1 MMRARPAGQGHTEPV
16 GNVVRR
22 HTAGLPAD
30 EIVRASWNR
39 CINTY
44 SLDPGEKRLPSTVE
58 RADLSARR
66 ERLGMV
72 LAIARIEME
81 GLGKLMEHSEYSIM
95 LTDRDGV
102 ILSYIGD
109 PGFSGTSRR
118 CGFREGVLWS
128 EREMGTNGMGTCLAA
143 QRSVAIHRTDHFLE
157 QNTQLTCSAAPIFDM
172 RGQLLAALDI
182 SGAAANTQTHTLAL
196 VDMAAQ
202 NVENRA
208 FLGAC
213 KEFHLVR
220 FHRCAEFVSTP
231 GEGVLAFDE
240 QGIIRG
246 ANRGALKLLG
256 ARDRESLCGQRVGQA
271 LDTSLTALMQLTTRP
286 GFRAE
291 ALTAT
296 QGLRRWFATVHA
308 PAAVVARRV
317 AGSAPVGHGL
327 VARPA
332 PLPAPPPAS
341 PGDSRD
347 ALACL
352 HSSDAAMT
360 HNVDILRRVID
371 RDISVLLLGET
382 GTGKG
387 FCARAIH
394 NASRRADKPFVAVN
408 CAAIPETLIESE
420 LFGHKPGAFTGASRE
435 GSMGRIL
442 QANGGTLFLDEIG
455 DMPLPLQARLLNV
468 IEDREVMPLGGNKLV
483 SVDVRILSATQR
495 DPLDLIAR
503 GLFREDLYYR
513 LNGITVRMP
522 PLRHRS
528 DGAELIRKLLQ
539 GECSLGAPVDIE
551 PALLDRLVRHSWPG
565 NVRQVRNVV
574 RTMLALRASDRLT
587 LADFNEEWL
596 VGGAAQTPD
605 LARCSEQPGDVDE
618 GGVLSGAERDA
629 MRRTLEACRWNVSAA
644 AARLHISRR
653 TMYRKMHRHGLV
665 RRGFNGSRELV

>member
-1 MMRARPAGQGHTEPV
+1 MMRTRPAAQGHTDQV
-16 GNVVRR
+16 GNALRR
-22 HTAGLPAD
+22 SGAGLPVD
-30 EIVRASWNR
+30 EVVRASWNR

-44 SLDPGEKRLPSTVE
+44 SLDPQETRRPTMVE
-58 RADLSARR
+58 RADLQARR
-66 ERLGMV
+66 ERLGVV

-102 ILSYIGD
+102 ILSYVGD
-109 PGFSGTSRR
+109 PGFSATARR
-118 CGFREGVLWS
+118 CGFREGVMWS
-128 EREMGTNGMGTCLAA
+128 EREMGTNGMGTCLTT
-143 QRSVAIHRTDHFLE
+143 QRSVVIHRTDHFLA

-182 SGAAANTQTHTLAL
+182 SGASSHTQTHTLAL
-196 VDMAAQ
+196 VDLAAQ

-213 KEFHLVR
+213 KEFHVLR

-231 GEGVLAFDE
+231 GEGVLAFDD
-240 QGIIRG
+240 QGIIKG

-256 ARDRESLCGQRVGQA
+256 LRDHESLCGQHVDRV
-271 LDTSLTALMQLTTRP
+271 LDTNLGALMQLSVRQ
-286 GFRAE
+286 GFRPE
-291 ALTAT
+291 ALSAT
-296 QGLRRWFATVHA
+296 LGPRRWFATVQA
-308 PAAVVARRV
+308 PAEPARR
-317 AGSAPVGHGL
+317 ASAPPSAATAL
-327 VARPA
+327 T
-332 PLPAPPPAS
+332 
-341 PGDSRD
+341 PGAETRGSLD
-347 ALACL
+347 CL
-352 HSSDAAMT
+352 HSTDPAMM
-360 HNVDILRRVID
+360 HNADILRRVVD

-387 FCARAIH
+387 YCARAIH
-394 NASRRADKPFVAVN
+394 NASRRADKSFVAVN
-408 CAAIPETLIESE
+408 CAAIPENLIESE
-420 LFGHKPGAFTGASRE
+420 LFGHKPGAFTGAARE

-468 IEDREVMPLGGNKLV
+468 IEDREVMPLGGNKVV

-495 DPLDLIAR
+495 DPVDLIAK

-522 PLRHRS
+522 PLRQRT
-528 DGAELIRKLLQ
+528 DRADLIRKLLQ
-539 GECSLGAPVDIE
+539 SETGAGPAVDIE
-551 PALLDRLVRHSWPG
+551 PALLERLVRHSWPG

-574 RTMLALRASDRLT
+574 RTMLALRGCDRLT
-587 LADFNEEWL
+587 LADFSDDWL
-596 VGGAAQTPD
+596 AGGTAAPSHG
-605 LARCSEQPGDVDE
+605 SEMRHAEVDADGE
-618 GGVLSGAERDA
+618 SVLSGAERDA
-629 MRRTLEACRWNVSAA
+629 LRRTLEGCRWNVSAA

-665 RRGFNGSRELV
+665 RHGFNGAPGSRELV

>member
-1 MMRARPAGQGHTEPV
+1 MMRTRPAAQGHADPV
-16 GNVVRR
+16 ANAVRR
-22 HTAGLPAD
+22 SGAGLPVD
-30 EIVRASWNR
+30 EVVRASWNR

-44 SLDPGEKRLPSTVE
+44 SLDPQETRRPTMVE
-58 RADLSARR
+58 RADLQARR
-66 ERLGMV
+66 ERLGVV

-102 ILSYIGD
+102 ILSYVGD
-109 PGFSGTSRR
+109 PGFSAIARR
-118 CGFREGVLWS
+118 CGFREGVMWS
-128 EREMGTNGMGTCLAA
+128 EREMGTNGMGTCLMT
-143 QRSVAIHRTDHFLE
+143 QRSVVIHRTDHFLA

-182 SGAAANTQTHTLAL
+182 SGASSHTQTHTLAL
-196 VDMAAQ
+196 VDLAAQ

-213 KEFHLVR
+213 KEFHVLR

-231 GEGVLAFDE
+231 GEGVVAFDD
-240 QGIIRG
+240 QGIIKG

-256 ARDRESLCGQRVGQA
+256 LRDHESLCGQRVDRV
-271 LDTSLTALMQLTTRP
+271 LDTSLGALMQLSGRH
-286 GFRAE
+286 GFRPE
-291 ALTAT
+291 ALSAT
-296 QGLRRWFATVHA
+296 LGPRRWFATVHA
-308 PAAVVARRV
+308 PAEPARR
-317 AGSAPVGHGL
+317 AGAPASAPTP
-327 VARPA
+327 VAPA
-332 PLPAPPPAS
+332 PETRGSL
-341 PGDSRD
+341 D
-347 ALACL
+347 CL
-352 HSSDAAMT
+352 HSADPAMM
-360 HNVDILRRVID
+360 HNVDILRRVVD

-387 FCARAIH
+387 YCARAIH

-408 CAAIPETLIESE
+408 CAAIPENLIESE
-420 LFGHKPGAFTGASRE
+420 LFGHKPGAFTGAARE

-468 IEDREVMPLGGNKLV
+468 IEDREVMPLGANKVV

-495 DPLDLIAR
+495 DPVDLIAK

-522 PLRHRS
+522 PLRQRT
-528 DGAELIRKLLQ
+528 DRADLIRKLLQ
-539 GECSLGAPVDIE
+539 SETGAGPAVDIE
-551 PALLDRLVRHSWPG
+551 PALLERLVSHSWPG

-587 LADFNEEWL
+587 LADFSDDWL
-596 VGGAAQTPD
+596 AGGTAVPAPG
-605 LARCSEQPGDVDE
+605 SEMRQAEVDADGE
-618 GGVLSGAERDA
+618 GVLSGAERDA
-629 MRRTLEACRWNVSAA
+629 LRRTLEGCRWNVSAA

-665 RRGFNGSRELV
+665 RHGFNGAPGSRELV